1 MKLRECV
8 LAALAGT
15 LCSVSAQAETLY
27 VIDELIVG
35 VSSTPEEGGE
45 RTASIRSGDGVTVL
59 ERHAA
64 YTHVRLS
71 SGALGWVKSSYL
83 SAAPPLRQQLATQ
96 AAEVD
101 RLKAQIAGLQAEA
114 SRARAAP
121 PAERQLAADPP
132 ASLPQP
138 QQPIWR
144 WALLWLLL
152 GLIAGFA
159 LGWRMLDRRIRRKYG
174 GLRIY

>member
-1 MKLRECV
+1 MKRRARV

-15 LCSVSAQAETLY
+15 LFSLSAQAETLY

-59 ERHAA
+59 ERHDA
-64 YTHVRLS
+64 YSHVRLS

-83 SAAPPLRQQLATQ
+83 SAAPPLRQQLSTQ

-101 RLKAQIAGLQAEA
+101 RLKAQIASLQAER
-114 SRARAAP
+114 SRARTAP
-121 PAERQLAADPP
+121 PVERRAADPP

-144 WALLWLLL
+144 SGLLWLLL